1 MTSKKLGLLVI
12 LTVLVFAALVG
23 YGDFREMGQ
32 RLSHFPVTH
41 LIAALALALL
51 NYLLR
56 FFRWAYY
63 LRVLKISAPVAVSGL
78 VFLSG
83 LAMSIT
89 PGKAG
94 ELLKSYLLRDR
105 AGVPVVVSAPVVV
118 MERITDVVSV
128 VLLGLVGLALLP
140 VPVVAALL
148 AALSISGGALVV
160 VASRRSGR
168 LLSLPL
174 LRRWKSSLETS
185 HQGLRLLTVPRVV
198 AVAVALGAVAW
209 FCEGLAL
216 WVILRGLDADQS
228 LGQAVS
234 IYAAATLVGAVSAM
248 PGGLVGTEGSMVAL
262 LQNSGIARGPASA
275 GTLLVR
281 LVTLWFA
288 VAIGLMALV
297 CLNRL
302 QRIQFVSGA
311 AMDQESP
318 ASPSPSQARVP

>member
-1 MTSKKLGLLVI
+1 MTSRKLGILVV
-12 LTVLVFAALVG
+12 LAVLVFAALVG
-23 YGDFREMGQ
+23 YGDFWEMVQ
-32 RLSHFPVTH
+32 RLAHFPVTH

-63 LRVLKISAPVAVSGL
+63 LRVLKISAPVAVGGL

-105 AGVPVVVSAPVVV
+105 AGVPVSVSAPVVV

-140 VPVVAALL
+140 LPVVLALL
-148 AALSISGGALVV
+148 AALFISGGALMV
-160 VASRRSGR
+160 VASRHSGR
-168 LLSLPL
+168 LLGLPL

-198 AVAVALGAVAW
+198 AIAVALGAVAW
-209 FCEGLAL
+209 FCEGLAF
-216 WVILRGLDADQS
+216 WVILQGLDADQS
-228 LGQAVS
+228 LGRAVS

-288 VAIGLMALV
+288 IAIGLMALV

-302 QRIQFVSGA
+302 QRSSIVPAA
-311 AMDQESP
+311 AMEPETP
-318 ASPSPSQARVP
+318 ASPSHSRARAP